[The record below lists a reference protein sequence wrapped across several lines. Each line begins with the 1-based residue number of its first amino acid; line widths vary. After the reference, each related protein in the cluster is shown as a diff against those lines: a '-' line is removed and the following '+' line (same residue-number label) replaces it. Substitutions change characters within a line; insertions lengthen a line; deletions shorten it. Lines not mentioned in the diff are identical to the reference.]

1 MKNIKLFITLII
13 LSSFSVTA
21 QNKQTVKADKHF
33 AKLEFVEAAKA
44 YTKLVEKGEADA
56 YVYGQLAEANYN
68 TFNTVEAEKWY
79 AKALESSS
87 DSEMMYKYSEMLKAN
102 GKYDASNQQMRKFA
116 AANAN
121 DERAKAFLANP
132 NYLNDILAKDE
143 KFTAKNLEFNSE
155 ASDFGGTLKDGKLY
169 ITSARNDSRRTYG
182 WNDQPFL
189 DIYELTVAEDG
200 TYSEASV
207 LKGKINT
214 KYHEGIVSFSPD
226 GNTMYFS
233 RESFFDNMYEKNE
246 DTNTKLSVIQL
257 FKATKN
263 GDTWKNVEA
272 LSLNSNSYS
281 VKNPSV
287 SKDGSTLYFAS
298 DMEGGFG
305 KFDIYKATIAADGT
319 VEAAENLGAKINTP
333 GQEMF
338 PYAGDDTYL
347 YFSSNGH
354 LGLGNLDVFY
364 TTYSGTET
372 VKNVGAPINSKADDF
387 AFVLD
392 ADKNGYVSSNRAGG
406 KGSDDIYA
414 IREIK
419 PLCDVEMLVTVENA
433 ETGVKLAGAMVTLYD
448 SEGSVIATETTNAQG
463 VTTFTTG
470 CDQDTSLKVTKAE
483 FEDTTATVSGSK
495 DAKKAVTVDLTP
507 IKKMIVEDKVVLDPI
522 YFEFDK
528 SNITPQG
535 AAELDKL
542 VLVMN
547 KYPEMVIYAT
557 SHTDNRGKDGYN
569 MSLSERRAQATVA
582 YVISKGISASR
593 ITGKGMGES
602 EPVVACGTNCTE
614 AQHQQN
620 RRSDFTI
627 KSGGPSGN

>member
-1 MKNIKLFITLII
+1 MKNIKLLLTLII

-21 QNKQTVKADKHF
+21 QNKSTEKADKHF
-33 AKLEFVEAAKA
+33 AKLQFVEAAEA
-44 YTKLVEKGEADA
+44 YAKLVDKGEADA

-68 TFNTVEAEKWY
+68 IFNTVDAEKWY
-79 AKALESSS
+79 AKALESST
-87 DSEMMYKYSEMLKAN
+87 DPEMRFKYSEMLKAN
-102 GKYDASNQQMRKFA
+102 GKYDASNQQMQKFA
-116 AANAN
+116 AANPS

-132 NYLNDILAKDE
+132 NYLNDILAKEE
-143 KFTAKNLEFNSE
+143 KYTAKNLEFNSE

-169 ITSARNDSRRTYG
+169 FTSARNDSRRTYG

-189 DIYELTVAEDG
+189 DIYELTLAEDG
-200 TYSEASV
+200 TYSEPNLV
-207 LKGKINT
+207 KGKINT

-257 FKATKN
+257 FKATKS
-263 GDTWKNVEA
+263 GDTWKNVKA
-272 LSLNSNSYS
+272 LSLNSNAYS

-305 KFDIYKATIAADGT
+305 KFDIYKAAIAADGT
-319 VEAAENLGAKINTP
+319 VGAPENLGNKINTP

-338 PYAGDDTYL
+338 PYVSSNNTL
-347 YFSSNGH
+347 YFSSTGH

-364 TTYSGTET
+364 TTYSGTES
-372 VKNVGAPINSKADDF
+372 VRNSGAPINSKADDF
-387 AFVLD
+387 AFVID

-419 PLCDVEMLVTVENA
+419 PLCEVDMIVTVENS
-433 ETGVKLAGAMVTLYD
+433 ETGVKLEGAEVTLYD
-448 SEGSVIATETTNAQG
+448 NAGSVLGSATTNAQG

-470 CDQDTSLKVTKAE
+470 CDQETSLKVTKAE
-483 FEDTTATVSGSK
+483 FEDNTVTVAGSK
-495 DAKKAVTVDLTP
+495 EERKEVTVDLTP
-507 IKKMIVEDKVVLDPI
+507 IKPIIVEDKVVLDPI

-528 SNITPQG
+528 SKITPQG

-557 SHTDNRGKDGYN
+557 SHTDSRGSDSYN
-569 MSLSERRAQATVA
+569 MNLSDRRAKATVA

-593 ITGKGMGES
+593 ISGDGKGES
-602 EPVVACGTNCTE
+602 EPAVACGANCTE
-614 AQHQQN
+614 EQHQQN
-620 RRSDFTI
+620 RRSEFII
-627 KSGGPSGN
+627 KSGGPNSN